1 MELIVQG
8 LADFGLRVRIL
19 SIRGARALIRHICVF
34 IPWLLLTRL
43 FLYLVCC
50 VLCKR
55 LLILFNQLLVLLLLH
70 QQLLIEQLLRLLGLS
85 ELLDEF

>member
-1 MELIVQG
+1 MKLVVLG

-19 SIRGARALIRHICVF
+19 SIRGVRALIRHICVF
-34 IPWLLLTRL
+34 IPWLLLSRR
-43 FLYLVCC
+43 FLYLGKC
-50 VLCKR
+50 

-70 QQLLIEQLLRLLGLS
+70 QQLLIEQLLCLLGLS